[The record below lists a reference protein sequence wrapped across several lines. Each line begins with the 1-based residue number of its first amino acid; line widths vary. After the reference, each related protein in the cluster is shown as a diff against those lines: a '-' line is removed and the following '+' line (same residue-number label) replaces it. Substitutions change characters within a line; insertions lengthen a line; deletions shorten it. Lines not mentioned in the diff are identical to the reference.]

1 MMVRL
6 ELKVEMEEMKRVRAF
21 ALSVA
26 DKAGLDEFQSQELHL
41 VVEEAVANIVNYSGA
56 TKLEVNA
63 WQENN
68 CLYKTT

>member
-6 ELKVEMEEMKRVRAF
+6 ELKIEMEAMKRVGTF

-41 VVEEAVANIVNYSGA
+41 VVEEAVE
-56 TKLEVNA
+56 KL
-63 WQENN
+63 NN
-68 CLYKTT
+68 LKNGK

>member
-6 ELKVEMEEMKRVRAF
+6 ELKIEMEEMKRVRAF

-41 VVEEAVANIVNYSGA
+41 VVEEAVANIVNYSG
-56 TKLEVNA
+56 
-63 WQENN
+63 EN
-68 CLYKTT
+68 